1 MSRKPYPTDLSDVQ
15 WLILEPLL
23 MAVLNQSK
31 QGRPRQVD
39 LREIVNAIF
48 YVLRTGCAWR
58 LLPHDFPA
66 WQTVYGYFRRW
77 RDSGLWAQ
85 LNDALRETVRTEA
98 GRSAEPSAAIIDS
111 QSVKTS
117 SVAGERGFDGAKL
130 VTGRKR
136 HILVDVMGLI

>member
-1 MSRKPYPTDLSDVQ
+1 MCRKPYPTDLNDVQ

-31 QGRPRQVD
+31 RGRPRQVD

-77 RDSGLWAQ
+77 RESGRWEQLCVKQFATKRNEKQNRAQ
-85 LNDALRETVRTEA
+85 LLLIVKVSKPVLWPVNAALIR
-98 GRSAEPSAAIIDS
+98 PNW
-111 QSVKTS
+111 
-117 SVAGERGFDGAKL
+117 
-130 VTGRKR
+130 
-136 HILVDVMGLI
+136 

>member
-1 MSRKPYPTDLSDVQ
+1 MSRKPYPTDLNDVQ
-15 WLILEPLL
+15 WLILEAML

-31 QGRPRQVD
+31 RGRPRQVD

-77 RDSGLWAQ
+77 RDSGRWEQ
-85 LNDALRETVRTEA
+85 LNDALRETVRNEA
-98 GRSAEPSAAIIDS
+98 EKQNRAQLLLIVKVSKPVLGPVNAA
-111 QSVKTS
+111 
-117 SVAGERGFDGAKL
+117 
-130 VTGRKR
+130 
-136 HILVDVMGLI
+136 LIRPNW